1 MIDVDKCKITQ
12 LPAPVLAQKAKP
24 VENIEDITPELIDKM
39 YDIMKEN
46 KGMGLAGPQAGLS
59 LQIFVISLDS
69 SRENLKV
76 YINPTVTPS
85 GKLASHEEG
94 CLSVP
99 GIAAK
104 IKRFKKCSVTA
115 TGLDGKQFSEEATG
129 IHAICLQHEADHLDG
144 ITIADKL
151 STVAKIAHK
160 KQLQKLREN
169 TQDQQ

>member
-1 MIDVDKCKITQ
+1 MIEVDKCKITHI
-12 LPAPVLAQKAKP
+12 PAPVLTQKAKP
-24 VENIEDITPELIDKM
+24 VENIDDVTTELIDKM
-39 YDIMKEN
+39 YEIMTEN
-46 KGMGLAGPQAGLS
+46 KGMGLAGPQAGLN
-59 LQIFVISLDS
+59 LQIFIISLDG

-76 YINPTVTPS
+76 YINPTVTPN

-115 TGLDGKQFSEEATG
+115 TGIDGKQFSEEADG
-129 IHAICLQHEADHLDG
+129 LYARCLQHEADHLDG
-144 ITIADKL
+144 ITIANKM

-160 KQLQKLREN
+160 RQLQKLQNQSQE
-169 TQDQQ
+169 Q